1 MKVKIDTKEKFYV
14 ITPLESTI
22 SANMTDDFKEE
33 ILPYLE
39 KKIKNLIINLSQVSE
54 VDKNSAEMIVVLQKR
69 FYDDNASFV
78 ICKMQKS
85 VQKIFEQL
93 KLLHVINMAPTESEA
108 WDIVQM
114 EEIEREL
121 LN

>member
-1 MKVKIDTKEKFYV
+1 MKVKIDTKEKFHV

-54 VDKNSAEMIVVLQKR
+54 VDKNSAEMIVALQKR
-69 FYDDNASFV
+69 FYNDNASFV
-78 ICKMQKS
+78 ICEMQKS

-93 KLLHVINMAPTESEA
+93 KLLHVINIAPT
-108 WDIVQM
+108 
-114 EEIEREL
+114 
-121 LN
+121 